1 MLFRSVEKQLRARG
15 QTRHELGREDRSL
28 AILGEGNCSARLSKE
43 TFLVK
48 ASGSCLH
55 TLTRSQLTEC
65 DMRRVSAMIDMQALE
80 GAALEK
86 ELMASRIRP
95 DAPRPSIETAFH
107 AWLLQ
112 QEGIH
117 FVGHCHPVSCNI
129 ILCSMAAEKF
139 ASERLFPDQ
148 VVCCGP
154 QSIYVPYCEPGLPL
168 AREIR
173 AKVVLYSRRN
183 YGRIPRLILLGNH
196 GVIAIGGSAS
206 EVLSCILMAE
216 KAAQIFIGAVGLG
229 GPVFLPQHQAQ
240 RIDSRGDEAYRR
252 GRLNR

>member
-1 MLFRSVEKQLRARG
+1 MIDPAEQLL
-15 QTRHELGREDRSL
+15 TLSHELGREDRSL
-28 AILGEGNCSARLSKE
+28 AILGEGNCSARLSDE
-43 TFLVK
+43 RFLVK
-48 ASGSCLH
+48 ASGSSLR
-55 TLTRSQLTEC
+55 TLTRAQLTEC
-65 DMRRVSAMIDMQALE
+65 DTKRVTAMIDMQALE

-86 ELMASRIRP
+86 ELMASRIHQ

-112 QEGIH
+112 QEGVH
-117 FVGHCHPVSCNI
+117 FVGHCHPVCCNM

-139 ASERLFPDQ
+139 ATERLFPDQ

-173 AKVVLYSRRN
+173 AKVILYTRRN

-206 EVLSCILMAE
+206 EVLAGILMAE
-216 KAAQIFIGAVGLG
+216 KAAQIFIGAVQLG
-229 GPVFLPQHQAQ
+229 GPVFLPQHQTQ
-240 RIDSRGDEAYRR
+240 RIDGRADEAYRR
-252 GRLNR
+252 RQLTA